1 VYPEAISD
9 SIWGLLRR
17 LNSIPDMK
25 SCYLGGGTALALQLG
40 HRKSDDLD
48 FFVWKQFNAV
58 SMTNNQALEGLE
70 VTINNL
76 GSRHTE
82 LMIQSI
88 KVDFMKEQLRL
99 RFPFKAIDPQIE
111 YIIMADARDIGRMK
125 LLSIGSRGSKKD
137 FVDLYCLT
145 REKIAL
151 DSLITAAMEE
161 DHGVKYSKLLFLKG
175 LVDFEEAEHGPEL
188 AMIWNVSW
196 EEVKRSLIQEVRGI
210 AKKIQGETFR
220 E

>member
-9 SIWGLLRR
+9 PIWGLLRR

-48 FFVWKQFNAV
+48 FFVCDQVDAV
-58 SMTNNQALEGLE
+58 LITNTEWLEIAVINQGP
-70 VTINNL
+70 
-76 GSRHTE
+76 RHTE

-88 KVDFMKEQLRL
+88 KVDFIREQRPLK
-99 RFPFKAIDPQIE
+99 FPLKLVDNRMQNLL
-111 YIIMADARDIGRMK
+111 MADARDIGRMK

-145 REKIAL
+145 REKIL
-151 DSLITAAMEE
+151 LETLITAAMEE
-161 DHGVKYSKLLFLKG
+161 DHGVRYSKLLFLKG
-175 LVDFEEAEHGPEL
+175 LVDFEEAEHEPEL
-188 AMIWNVSW
+188 SMIWNVSW
-196 EEVKRSLIQEVRGI
+196 EEVKRSLAEKVKEI
-210 AKKIQGETFR
+210 AGKIQQETIP
-220 E
+220 